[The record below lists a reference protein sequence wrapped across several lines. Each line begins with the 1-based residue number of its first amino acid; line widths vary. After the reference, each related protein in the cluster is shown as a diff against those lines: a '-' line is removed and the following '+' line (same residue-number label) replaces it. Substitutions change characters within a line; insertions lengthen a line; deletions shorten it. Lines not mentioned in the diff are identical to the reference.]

1 MSEKVNDDHYCS
13 YHCTYGTCQCCAKQL
28 NGLDTFS
35 LGSNWYLKILLFSSF
50 SQENNAKETNRR
62 MNIFF
67 ILIQFSF
74 LQIKGFFLYNKIP
87 INWYFI
93 TNNHSI
99 SLLCPKHENK
109 SITYKSCKQIHDQ
122 HNKINRFCIFAICIY
137 AKSYKFLYQ

>member
-1 MSEKVNDDHYCS
+1 MFLNNCKSNSTFLPQTTKWFRYVL
-13 YHCTYGTCQCCAKQL
+13 TWQQL
-28 NGLDTFS
+28 IFKNF
-35 LGSNWYLKILLFSSF
+35 IIFFF

>member
-1 MSEKVNDDHYCS
+1 MLNSIKIPIYGEKPEGGY
-13 YHCTYGTCQCCAKQL
+13 YFQIY
-28 NGLDTFS
+28 FS
-35 LGSNWYLKILLFSSF
+35 
-50 SQENNAKETNRR
+50 
-62 MNIFF
+62 NIFF